1 MNDTP
6 TPHPV
11 YFLVRTKGQ
20 RRGNLTAIKDER
32 TGECFACVFVSAADA
47 EEFMVANDLT
57 FDAWR
62 ISEAQG
68 PVFVRSYCDEALRDG
83 VHNFVINPP
92 PVIRGRWRTLPTE
105 RLRTWSWA
113 AKDPLLV
120 WAGYK
125 VLPKEVET

>member
-1 MNDTP
+1 MNATLI
-6 TPHPV
+6 PHPV

-32 TGECFACVFVSAADA
+32 TDECLACVFISAADA

-57 FDAWR
+57 FDVWR
-62 ISEAQG
+62 IFEVQD
-68 PVFVRSYCDEALRDG
+68 PVFVRSYCEEAMCDG
-83 VHNFVINPP
+83 VRNFVINPP

-120 WAGYK
+120 WAGCK
-125 VLPKEVET
+125 VLPKVVET